1 MRFVALVVLRWGRAA
16 MGDAQHWWQ
25 AVVAKVL
32 RLSVYLMF
40 VYYRCCIG
48 IYVHQPLFFD
58 VCGIILSVV

>member
-1 MRFVALVVLRWGRAA
+1 

-40 VYYRCCIG
+40 VYYKCCIG

-58 VCGIILSVV
+58 GCGIILSVV